1 MIYDGR
7 RRVSSDELGG
17 VGGGGGGGFVGG
29 GGSGFVG
36 RSWCWSVSRSGFMH
50 NRGVWVCSWV
60 WVGVGVSWDVIG
72 HSHSGEKGEG
82 KDLQG
87 V

>member
-1 MIYDGR
+1 
-7 RRVSSDELGG
+7 
-17 VGGGGGGGFVGG
+17 
-29 GGSGFVG
+29 
-36 RSWCWSVSRSGFMH
+36 MH

-60 WVGVGVSWDVIG
+60 WVGVGVSWGVIG